1 MSTQFQLASFL
12 SSIAFMVVVGAGFI
26 VILTLP
32 ILSKNPVYPI
42 VILVVAG
49 FIVSPLIGWIVA
61 SKILR
66 LQVKS
71 AVNKI

>member
-32 ILSKNPVYPI
+32 ILSKNPVSPI

-49 FIVSPLIGWIVA
+49 LVVSPLIGWIVA

-66 LQVKS
+66 FK
-71 AVNKI
+71 

>member
-42 VILVVAG
+42 VILVVASELQG
-49 FIVSPLIGWIVA
+49 IITATRKSPFHW
-61 SKILR
+61 
-66 LQVKS
+66 
-71 AVNKI
+71 

>member
-49 FIVSPLIGWIVA
+49 LIVSPLIGWIVA

-66 LQVKS
+66 FK
-71 AVNKI
+71 